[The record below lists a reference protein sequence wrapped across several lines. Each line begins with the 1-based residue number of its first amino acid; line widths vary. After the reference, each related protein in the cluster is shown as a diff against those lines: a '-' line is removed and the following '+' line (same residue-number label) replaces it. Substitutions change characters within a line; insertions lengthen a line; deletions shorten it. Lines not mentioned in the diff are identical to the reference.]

1 MSVDPTPREQLA
13 RFFKGLS
20 DAASESDVD
29 AAHRDEDLDL
39 GEAVQRGLALVK
51 RLQAQA
57 KLEHEQQYRRSV
69 QSQVEQQVAQFLER
83 FAGSAKEALKSLYV
97 AEDAPAYQF
106 RSLTAIEEEDA
117 QEMLR
122 EALTLRL
129 SQSKPGEES
138 STE

>member
-1 MSVDPTPREQLA
+1 MSVDPTPHEQLA

-20 DAASESDVD
+20 DAASESNVD
-29 AAHRDEDLDL
+29 ADDDEDLDL
-39 GEAVQRGLALVK
+39 DEAVQRGLALVK

-57 KLEHEQQYRRSV
+57 KLEHEQQYRRSI
-69 QSQVEQQVAQFLER
+69 QSQVEKQVAQFLER

-106 RSLTAIEEEDA
+106 RNLTAIEEEDA

-122 EALTLRL
+122 EALLLRL
-129 SQSKPGEES
+129 SQSQPGEER